1 MSAHNLLVNAGDLD
15 RTWLYRVGGGAA
27 IAFGM
32 AYLIIIA
39 LYVPMGARPSGA
51 EALLAYIG
59 GNATAWWAIL
69 GLSVLTDFLLV
80 PIGLALYF
88 ALKSVNAP
96 VMLMATVFVG
106 LFVILDLALTWTN
119 FAALIALSGP
129 YLAATNDAQRG
140 VFVTAALYPSS
151 VVGSNLLF
159 VYNSLTLAVGILL
172 TSVVMRQG
180 LFSKRSAYVG
190 VATGV
195 LGIVAVASSFFSSSV
210 SGLAIIFTSVLTLVW
225 YLMVGYKLYR
235 FAAP

>member
-1 MSAHNLLVNAGDLD
+1 MSAHNMLINAGDSD

-27 IAFGM
+27 IGFGI

-39 LYVPMGARPSGA
+39 LYIPMGARPSGA

-59 GNATAWWAIL
+59 GNALAWWAIL

-88 ALKSVNAP
+88 ALKSINAP
-96 VMLMATVFVG
+96 AMLIATAFVG

-119 FAALIALSGP
+119 FAVLISLSGP
-129 YLAATNDAQRG
+129 YASAADDAQRA
-140 VFVTAALYPSS
+140 VFATAALYPSS

-159 VYNSLTLAVGILL
+159 VYNSLTLAVGILITGL
-172 TSVVMRQG
+172 VLLRSVFG
-180 LFSKRSAYVG
+180 KRSASVG

-195 LGIVAVASSFFSSSV
+195 LGIAAVASSFFSSSV
-210 SGLAIIFTSVLTLVW
+210 SGMAIILTSVLTLVW

-235 FAAP
+235 LA